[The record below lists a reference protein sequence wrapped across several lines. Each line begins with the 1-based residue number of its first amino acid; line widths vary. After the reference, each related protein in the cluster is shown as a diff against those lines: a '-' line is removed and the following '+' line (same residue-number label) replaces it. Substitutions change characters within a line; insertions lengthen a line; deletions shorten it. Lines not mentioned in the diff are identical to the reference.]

1 VGAAALTLIVMVAV
15 VQTAGD
21 WPASAVA
28 TPVPPPSTT
37 TSGPNLFGNVNTVI
51 DRAMTEL
58 PSEAAETST
67 LTTAGVRVTVNG
79 YPLPVRAIASTVRGI
94 EQSEATTDVLQ
105 RHGKG
110 IAAGKRSTTPAQLA
124 KAVDRYIVSRAA
136 ATAVPRAVALAVL
149 QELLWQTA
157 QRKGSV
163 VSLARAKAFAQ
174 KEMQQYEATA
184 AAGKAP
190 PLPNGQT
197 VQETYESTRAY
208 RAYQHSMTV
217 KNEETAVAAAA
228 GPTTG
233 KISHRTQALV
243 AWLGKVLTTAK
254 VVVAHV
260 DGVSSASQLPND
272 LPSTR

>member
-1 VGAAALTLIVMVAV
+1 
-15 VQTAGD
+15 
-21 WPASAVA
+21 
-28 TPVPPPSTT
+28 
-37 TSGPNLFGNVNTVI
+37 
-51 DRAMTEL
+51 MTEL

-67 LTTAGVRVTVNG
+67 LTTVGVRVTVNG
-79 YPLPVRAIASTVRGI
+79 HPLPVRAIASTVRGI

-110 IAAGKRSTTPAQLA
+110 IVTGKRSTTPAQLA

-136 ATAVPRAVALAVL
+136 TTAVPRAVALAVL
-149 QELLWQTA
+149 RELLWQTA

-163 VSLARAKAFAQ
+163 VPLATAKAFAQ

-190 PLPNGQT
+190 PLPNGRT

-208 RAYQHSMTV
+208 RGYQQSMTV
-217 KNEETAVAAAA
+217 GNEETAVVDAA

-233 KISHRTQALV
+233 KISRRTQALV
-243 AWLGKVLTTAK
+243 AWLDKALTTAK
-254 VVVAHV
+254 VA
-260 DGVSSASQLPND
+260 GRAC
-272 LPSTR
+272 